1 MIPTRAFVAPP
12 RRLAM
17 VEVRSFARHDRE
29 QLTRLVNAHIA
40 TATPGG
46 SIPSATLLSQLEH
59 PLGEHII
66 GPWVT
71 DLATFV
77 AVQRDR
83 IVGAAHLRRYAD
95 DQRASDGY
103 RNTGELV
110 WLLCWPE
117 HLDAGRAVRDAA
129 LAHLSRWGVRVYYGD
144 GSLPA
149 PGVYGVSDSW
159 PHVRVLYEEAGFDP
173 SGGQVEIVYAG
184 TIDSLAVPG
193 GPPVRGVTV
202 QRRLGPLGTAFNAVL
217 DGEVVGTY
225 EIDDDLTRGG
235 ANLAF
240 SGWADECNHWVR
252 QDLRGKGIGSWLVG
266 HAGAWLRLGGT
277 SRLLAYAIENEH
289 VDRCTR
295 HYARCGLMPVNRTVR
310 GWRRDAPPDRH
321 QGDQAPRRS

>member
-1 MIPTRAFVAPP
+1 
-12 RRLAM
+12 M

-193 GPPVRGVTV
+193 RPPVRGVTV
-202 QRRLGPLGTAFNAVL
+202 QRRLGAPSAPRSLPSSTARSSVRTRSTTTSHGVAP
-217 DGEVVGTY
+217 
-225 EIDDDLTRGG
+225 IWPSRGG
-235 ANLAF
+235 PTSATTGCGRICEARGSGAGSSVTPEHGCDWAAPLAC
-240 SGWADECNHWVR
+240 SPTPSRTSTSTAAR
-252 QDLRGKGIGSWLVG
+252 ATTRAAGSCPS
-266 HAGAWLRLGGT
+266 T
-277 SRLLAYAIENEH
+277 
-289 VDRCTR
+289 
-295 HYARCGLMPVNRTVR
+295 ARCG

>member
-1 MIPTRAFVAPP
+1 
-12 RRLAM
+12 M

-240 SGWADECNHWVR
+240 SGWADECNHW
-252 QDLRGKGIGSWLVG
+252 GAAGS
-266 HAGAWLRLGGT
+266 
-277 SRLLAYAIENEH
+277 
-289 VDRCTR
+289 
-295 HYARCGLMPVNRTVR
+295 AR
-310 GWRRDAPPDRH
+310 
-321 QGDQAPRRS
+321 QGDRELARRSRRSMAATGRHLSPARLRHRERARRPLHAPLRALRAHARQPHGARLAARRPT